1 VPILHASA
9 EAKVMR
15 SFLRTHGLD
24 ERRMIFEGQA
34 RNPYENAPL
43 AKPLAA
49 PEPGGRWL
57 LVTSASHMPRA
68 LGAFRQIGWPV
79 IPYPVDYRT
88 SGELNLMVAPDAGQR
103 WRELA
108 QAVQSWI
115 GLIACWLT
123 GRIPG
128 LLPAP

>member
-1 VPILHASA
+1 
-9 EAKVMR
+9 
-15 SFLRTHGLD
+15 
-24 ERRMIFEGQA
+24 MIFKGQA
-34 RNPYENAPL
+34 RNTYENAPL
-43 AKPLAA
+43 AKPLAT
-49 PEPGGRWL
+49 PEPGERWL
-57 LVTSASHMPRA
+57 LVTSASPMPRA
-68 LGAFRQIGWPV
+68 VGAFRQIGWPV
-79 IPYPVDYRT
+79 IPCPVDYRA
-88 SGELNLMVAPDAGQR
+88 SGELNLMAAPDAGQR